1 MKKLRGMKKFANS
14 KKKKKKGYIQEY
26 PGEMYNEQALF

>member
-14 KKKKKKGYIQEY
+14 KKKKKGYIQEY
-26 PGEMYNEQALF
+26 PEEMYNEQALF